1 MLNRSLWDQV
11 LQPPF
16 TQPTNN
22 EPCETHDVDADTDAQ
37 RLSAGWLRNP
47 SWIGT
52 FINIY
57 TSRLFSLLGA
67 DGGVNP
73 PQYYYSHEDIDA
85 ACRASGV
92 EPPPRYTQ
100 PDILVA
106 PPQPID
112 LSISHGERQLVCV
125 LHVLFFKSY
134 L

>member
-1 MLNRSLWDQV
+1 MLNRSLSDQV

-22 EPCETHDVDADTDAQ
+22 ESRETHDVDADTDV
-37 RLSAGWLRNP
+37 RRPSAGWLRNP
-47 SWIGT
+47 SWIGM

-57 TSRLFSLLGA
+57 TSRSFSLLGA

-85 ACRASGV
+85 ACSASGV

-100 PDILVA
+100 PDIPVA
-106 PPQPID
+106 PPQPINT
-112 LSISHGERQLVCV
+112 LNLAMGATAGMCPPRPFL
-125 LHVLFFKSY
+125 KSY
-134 L
+134 